1 MKIKHLRTIVK
12 IKKLLNSRA
21 TRLLSI
27 IGASLFLIIT
37 EAQKQTYF
45 EKIESIQFWPWMI
58 LLLLSI
64 YLSSVWSTWLLRTKK
79 EKITGRKEIILD
91 PNLIVTGFIAFIVLA
106 IISNFSVL
114 IYYATVP
121 GLIIGTGL
129 GILVFLKKKGL
140 KVWQY
145 FTRKMREKVFD
156 DLANRPEN
164 KNRKSNNDNSG

>member
-1 MKIKHLRTIVK
+1 MKIKHLRTIVI

-27 IGASLFLIIT
+27 IGASLFLIFT

-45 EKIESIQFWPWMI
+45 EKIEPIQFWSWMI

-64 YLSSVWSTWLLRTKK
+64 YLSSVWSTWLLRSKK
-79 EKITGRKEIILD
+79 EKKTGRKEIILD
-91 PNLIVTGFIAFIVLA
+91 PNLIGIGFIAFIVLA
-106 IISNFSVL
+106 IFSDFSVR

-121 GLIIGTGL
+121 GLIIGIGL
-129 GILVFLKKKGL
+129 GFLVFLKKKGL
-140 KVWQY
+140 QVWQY

-164 KNRKSNNDNSG
+164 KNRKSTKN